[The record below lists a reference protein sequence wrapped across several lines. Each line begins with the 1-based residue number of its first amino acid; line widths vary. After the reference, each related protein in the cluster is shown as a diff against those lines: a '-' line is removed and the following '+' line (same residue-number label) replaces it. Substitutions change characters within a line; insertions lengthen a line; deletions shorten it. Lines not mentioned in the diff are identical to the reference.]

1 MLVDISKGELI
12 DKITILEIKSER
24 IEDEV
29 KLKNINTEL
38 DILRKLEFPTTHKAT
53 LKEINEII
61 WDVEERVRFLED
73 ENNFGEEFIEQ
84 ARMVYK
90 YNDER
95 ARVKRAI
102 NVESGSHIIEEKS
115 YATKVQRSSV

>member
-24 IEDEV
+24 IKDED
-29 KLKNINTEL
+29 KLKNVNTEL
-38 DILRKLEFPTTHKAT
+38 EVLRKIEFPTAHKAM

-61 WDVEERVRFLED
+61 WDVEERVRFYES
-73 ENNFGEEFIEQ
+73 ENNFGPEFVEQ

-95 ARVKRAI
+95 ARIKKEI
-102 NVESGSHIIEEKS
+102 NIESGSDIIEEKS
-115 YATKVQRSSV
+115 YTTNVQRSSV